1 MAVIAEGE
9 EESSDEDL
17 PEEPSDDPDADYN
30 FYPVCISVDKIF
42 QSQRR
47 NKNCTILLKE
57 NSIANLAQ
65 MTDIRLWFKPC
76 QNFWFNQCNSTKSKE
91 QIRTLMILAMIELSS
106 SFLLRSRIV

>member
-1 MAVIAEGE
+1 MAAIAEGE
-9 EESSDEDL
+9 PGEEEPSDEDL

-30 FYPVCISVDKIF
+30 FYPVCIPVDKIF

-65 MTDIRLWFKPC
+65 MKDIRLWFKPC
-76 QNFWFNQCNSTKSKE
+76 QNFGSINIILQKAKNKSVP
-91 QIRTLMILAMIELSS
+91 TLMTLAMIELS
-106 SFLLRSRIV
+106 